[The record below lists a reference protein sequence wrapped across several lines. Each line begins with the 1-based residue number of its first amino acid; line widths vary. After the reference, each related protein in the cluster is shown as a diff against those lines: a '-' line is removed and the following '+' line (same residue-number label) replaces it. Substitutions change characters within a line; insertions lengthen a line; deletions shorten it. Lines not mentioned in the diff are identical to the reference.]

1 MIVVYPQS
9 NHRSIANKGQGDREG
24 RPYNTR
30 RRVTRAIWYC
40 RGDPRGRPGSPIVFL
55 AIIHK
60 LCFRRLRERKYAENL
75 L

>member
-9 NHRSIANKGQGDREG
+9 NHRSIANKGQ
-24 RPYNTR
+24 
-30 RRVTRAIWYC
+30 
-40 RGDPRGRPGSPIVFL
+40 GDPRGRPGSPIVFL